1 MAGYNKWPSIGE
13 AYTGSS
19 NNNDGQQAGA
29 GRGGGPV
36 FEKPDV
42 TSPVFEKPD
51 FAANSGGN
59 GGNNNGNKN
68 KSVYGDNDFNEGSKS
83 SPKIDIPKMNGN
95 NYNEWAQTVRL
106 VLDGKGKLG
115 FLTGA
120 VAEPAEGDPLYKQWK
135 SENSLIIAW
144 LVSTMETGLGKPYMF
159 LPSAKDVWEAVKET
173 YSDIQ
178 NASQIFGLKSK
189 LWHAKQGDRNVTAYY
204 NELLTLWQ
212 ELDLCY
218 DDNWKCAEDSV
229 LFLKRQENDRVFMFL
244 AGLNKDLDEVR
255 GRVLGK
261 VPLPTLRETF
271 AEIKREESRQ
281 GIMMGKTHRSS
292 ESEGSALATRNPHEG
307 KKSDEIPW
315 CDYCKREWHTREDCW
330 KLKGKPPNWTPNW
343 KKKKGGRAFQASN
356 SDQGQQSTSTQSP
369 LTTEQLE
376 KLFKLLESQTPSC
389 SIATK
394 GNSVFLSVSPNHTW
408 IVDSGASDHMTGES
422 TLFSSYSPCAGNQKI
437 KVADGSFSAI
447 AGKGSVVLSPML
459 TLKNVL
465 HVPNLSCSLMSVSK
479 LAQDINCQTNFF
491 RSHCVF
497 QDLNSGKMIGSAEE
511 SGGLYYFDIGSA
523 SQLPSETISSC
534 FESFSVLNNN
544 DDNIMLWH
552 LRLGHPSFPYLKHL
566 FPKLFRNKDIS
577 LFKCE
582 ACEFAKHHRS
592 HFAIQPYKPSK
603 PFSVI
608 HSDVWGP
615 NRTSTLSLKKWFIT
629 FIDDHSRVCWVYLLK
644 GKYDVCQVVKDFCT
658 MVQNQ
663 YQTNIQVFRSDN
675 GKEYFNTNLGDFFL
689 QNGIIH
695 QSSCPNTPQQNGVAE
710 RKNRHLLEVA
720 RALLFSSK
728 VPNYLWGEA
737 VLTAAYLINRMP
749 SKVLNFQTPIDTFK
763 ECFPSTRVSTDL
775 ILKIFGCTAFVH
787 EHKNV
792 GKLEPRAIKCVFVGY
807 SPTQKGYKC
816 FDPKN
821 KKMYV
826 TMDVTFFE
834 NKYFFDDTHLQV
846 GNLKE
851 DSFQTEDMSF
861 FNNLSL
867 PESQSS
873 KTYNFAPTENGHD
886 SLSDPTPDMSKE
898 FGESEPT
905 FPHDENHENFE
916 SNGNDDLI
924 EMPQSSE
931 SLKENRFEAGNN
943 IWKGKVF
950 VRKNH
955 KKSDEST
962 SQQCHESE
970 PGNDRPPK
978 NRKSKYISVSES
990 RVLYPDIDD
999 PIAVRKPLR
1008 SCTKHPLSN
1017 FISYSNLSSSFSA
1030 FTSKLSCVE
1039 IPKNVQVALE
1049 VPKWREAVLEE
1060 MKALEKNKTWSV
1072 MTLPDGKKTV
1082 GCKWVFTVKYNSDG
1096 SIERYKARLVAKG
1109 FTQTYG
1115 IDYSETFA
1123 PVAKLN
1129 TVRILLSLAANLDW
1143 PLHQLDVKNAFLNG
1157 DLEEEVYMDIPPG
1170 FEDRFGS
1177 NVCKL
1182 NKSLY
1187 GLKQSPRAWFEKFTQ
1202 SMKKQG
1208 YIQGQ
1213 ADHTLFTKFS
1223 QDGKIAVLIVY
1234 VDDIVLT
1241 GNDTDEMGRVKEK
1254 LAVDFEIKDLGSMR
1268 YFLGMEV
1275 ARSKD
1280 GIVVSQQKYILDLL
1294 KETGMSGC
1302 RPADTPMDPNAKL
1315 WEKGSVP
1322 VDTGRYQR
1330 LVGKLIYLSH
1340 TRPDI
1345 AFSVSVVSQF
1355 MHSPFEEHLEAVY
1368 RILRYLKA
1376 NPGKGLFFRKTNER
1390 NVSIFTD
1397 ADWAG
1402 SITDRRSTSG
1412 YCAYVWGNLVTWRSK
1427 KQGVVARS
1435 SAEAEFRAMAQGI
1448 CEGLWIHRVL
1458 EELKMKIELPLKLY
1472 SDSKAAISIAHN
1484 PVQHDRTKHIE
1495 IDRHFIKEKLDAG
1508 IICLPF
1514 VTSSQQTADI

>member
-1 MAGYNKWPSIGE
+1 MADHNKWPSLGQ

-19 NNNDGQQAGA
+19 VNNDGQPASAGRGNGGGGRVDGG
-29 GRGGGPV
+29 GRGGGI
-36 FEKPDV
+36 
-42 TSPVFEKPD
+42 PD
-51 FAANSGGN
+51 FGKIPDFIATSSGN
-59 GGNNNGNKN
+59 GGNNENRNKP
-68 KSVYGDNDFNEGSKS
+68 VYGDRDFNTGFKDKEGSSLKV
-83 SPKIDIPKMNGN
+83 DIPKMNGN
-95 NYNEWAQTVRL
+95 NYNQWAQTVRL
-106 VLDGKGKLG
+106 VLDGKGRLG

-120 VAEPAEGDPLYKQWK
+120 FAEPAQGDPLHQQWK
-135 SENSLIIAW
+135 SENSMIIAW
-144 LVSTMETGLGKPYMF
+144 LVSTMEPGIGKPYMF

-178 NASQIFGLKSK
+178 NASQIFGLKSR
-189 LWHAKQGDRNVTAYY
+189 LWHAKQGDRNVTTYY

-271 AEIKREESRQ
+271 AEIKREEARQ
-281 GIMMGKTHRSS
+281 GIMMGKTPRIS
-292 ESEGSALATRNPHEG
+292 ESEGSALATRNPYEG
-307 KKSDEIPW
+307 KKPDEVPR
-315 CDYCKREWHTREDCW
+315 CDYCNREWHTREDCW

-356 SDQGQQSTSTQSP
+356 SDQGQQSTSTQGP
-369 LTTEQLE
+369 FTTEQLE

-389 SIATK
+389 SVATK

-422 TLFSSYSPCAGNQKI
+422 ALFSSYSPCAGNQKI

-447 AGKGSVVLSPML
+447 VGKGSVVLSPML

-534 FESFSVLNNN
+534 FESFSVLNNH

-603 PFSVI
+603 PFSII

-644 GKYDVCQVVKDFCT
+644 GKSDVCQAVKDFCT

-675 GKEYFNTNLGDFFL
+675 GKEYFNANLSDFFL
-689 QNGIIH
+689 KNGIIH

-763 ECFPSTRVSTDL
+763 ECFPSTRVSNDL
-775 ILKIFGCTAFVH
+775 TLKNFGCTAFVH

-821 KKMYV
+821 KKM
-826 TMDVTFFE
+826 
-834 NKYFFDDTHLQV
+834 
-846 GNLKE
+846 
-851 DSFQTEDMSF
+851 
-861 FNNLSL
+861 
-867 PESQSS
+867 
-873 KTYNFAPTENGHD
+873 
-886 SLSDPTPDMSKE
+886 
-898 FGESEPT
+898 
-905 FPHDENHENFE
+905 
-916 SNGNDDLI
+916 
-924 EMPQSSE
+924 
-931 SLKENRFEAGNN
+931 
-943 IWKGKVF
+943 
-950 VRKNH
+950 
-955 KKSDEST
+955 
-962 SQQCHESE
+962 
-970 PGNDRPPK
+970 
-978 NRKSKYISVSES
+978 
-990 RVLYPDIDD
+990 
-999 PIAVRKPLR
+999 
-1008 SCTKHPLSN
+1008 
-1017 FISYSNLSSSFSA
+1017 
-1030 FTSKLSCVE
+1030 
-1039 IPKNVQVALE
+1039 
-1049 VPKWREAVLEE
+1049 EAVLEE
-1060 MKALEKNKTWSV
+1060 MKALEKNKTWSI

-1129 TVRILLSLAANLDW
+1129 TVRILLSVAANLDW

-1157 DLEEEVYMDIPPG
+1157 DLEEEVYKDIPPG
-1170 FEDRFGS
+1170 FEDMFGS

-1182 NKSLY
+1182 NRSLY

-1208 YIQGQ
+1208 YVQGQ

-1223 QDGKIAVLIVY
+1223 QDGKVAVLIVY

-1241 GNDTDEMGRVKEK
+1241 GNDTVEMGRVKEK
-1254 LAVDFEIKDLGSMR
+1254 LAADFEIKDLGSMR

-1280 GIVVSQQKYILDLL
+1280 GIVVSQQKYIIDLL

-1315 WEKGSVP
+1315 WEKGNVP

-1368 RILRYLKA
+1368 KILRYLKA
-1376 NPGKGLFFRKTNER
+1376 TPGKGLFFRKTNER

-1514 VTSSQQTADI
+1514 VTSSQQTADILTKSLARPTFEHLIGKLGMTDIYAPT

>member
-1 MAGYNKWPSIGE
+1 
-13 AYTGSS
+13 
-19 NNNDGQQAGA
+19 
-29 GRGGGPV
+29 
-36 FEKPDV
+36 
-42 TSPVFEKPD
+42 
-51 FAANSGGN
+51 
-59 GGNNNGNKN
+59 
-68 KSVYGDNDFNEGSKS
+68 
-83 SPKIDIPKMNGN
+83 
-95 NYNEWAQTVRL
+95 
-106 VLDGKGKLG
+106 
-115 FLTGA
+115 
-120 VAEPAEGDPLYKQWK
+120 
-135 SENSLIIAW
+135 
-144 LVSTMETGLGKPYMF
+144 
-159 LPSAKDVWEAVKET
+159 
-173 YSDIQ
+173 
-178 NASQIFGLKSK
+178 
-189 LWHAKQGDRNVTAYY
+189 
-204 NELLTLWQ
+204 
-212 ELDLCY
+212 
-218 DDNWKCAEDSV
+218 
-229 LFLKRQENDRVFMFL
+229 
-244 AGLNKDLDEVR
+244 
-255 GRVLGK
+255 
-261 VPLPTLRETF
+261 
-271 AEIKREESRQ
+271 
-281 GIMMGKTHRSS
+281 
-292 ESEGSALATRNPHEG
+292 
-307 KKSDEIPW
+307 
-315 CDYCKREWHTREDCW
+315 
-330 KLKGKPPNWTPNW
+330 
-343 KKKKGGRAFQASN
+343 
-356 SDQGQQSTSTQSP
+356 
-369 LTTEQLE
+369 
-376 KLFKLLESQTPSC
+376 
-389 SIATK
+389 
-394 GNSVFLSVSPNHTW
+394 
-408 IVDSGASDHMTGES
+408 MTGDS
-422 TLFSSYSPCAGNQKI
+422 TLFSSYSPCAGNHKI
-437 KVADGSFSAI
+437 KIADGSFSAI
-447 AGKGSVVLSPML
+447 AGKGSVVLSPSL
-459 TLKNVL
+459 TLKDVL

-479 LAQDINCQTNFF
+479 LAQDRNCQTNFF
-491 RSHCVF
+491 RTHCVF
-497 QDLNSGKMIGSAEE
+497 QDLNSGKMIGSAKE
-511 SGGLYYFDIGSA
+511 SGGLYYFDIEPE
-523 SQLPSETISSC
+523 SQLPSKPISSC
-534 FESFSVLNNN
+534 FESFLVLNNN
-544 DDNIMLWH
+544 NDDVMLWH
-552 LRLGHPSFPYLKHL
+552 SRLGHPSFPYLKHL
-566 FPKLFRNKDIS
+566 FPELFRNKDLS

-592 HFAIQPYKPSK
+592 HFPLQPYKPSK

-615 NRTSTLSLKKWFIT
+615 NRTGTLSHKKWFIT

-644 GKYDVCQVVKDFCT
+644 GKSDVCQAVKDFVK

-663 YQTNIQVFRSDN
+663 FQTNIQVFRSDN
-675 GKEYFNTNLGDFFL
+675 GKEYFNTMLSDFFRE
-689 QNGIIH
+689 NGIVH

-720 RALLFSSK
+720 RALLFASK

-737 VLTAAYLINRMP
+737 VLTAAYLINRVP
-749 SKVLNFQTPIDTFK
+749 SKVLNFKTPIHIFK
-763 ECFPSTRVSTDL
+763 ECFPNDRVSNDL
-775 ILKIFGCTAFVH
+775 TLKIFGCTAFVH
-787 EHKNV
+787 EHKNIS
-792 GKLEPRAIKCVFVGY
+792 KLEPRAIKCVFVGY

-821 KKMYV
+821 QKMFV

-834 NKYFFDDTHLQV
+834 NKPFFDTHLQG
-846 GNLKE
+846 GNLNE
-851 DSFQTEDMSF
+851 DSSQTEDMSFFNSFQTEDMSF

-867 PESQSS
+867 PVSQSS
-873 KTYNFAPTENGHD
+873 KTYTSAPTKNGHD
-886 SLSDPTPDMSKE
+886 SLSNPTPVMSSE
-898 FGESEPT
+898 LVESEPT
-905 FPHDENHENFE
+905 FSHEENNENLE
-916 SNGNDDLI
+916 NNDNDDLI
-924 EMPQSSE
+924 EMPQNNE
-931 SLKENRFEAGNN
+931 SYKDN
-943 IWKGKVF
+943 
-950 VRKNH
+950 
-955 KKSDEST
+955 S
-962 SQQCHESE
+962 
-970 PGNDRPPK
+970 
-978 NRKSKYISVSES
+978 
-990 RVLYPDIDD
+990 
-999 PIAVRKPLR
+999 
-1008 SCTKHPLSN
+1008 
-1017 FISYSNLSSSFSA
+1017 
-1030 FTSKLSCVE
+1030 VE

-1157 DLEEEVYMDIPPG
+1157 DLEEVYMDIPPG
-1170 FEDRFGS
+1170 FEDKFGS

-1187 GLKQSPRAWFEKFTQ
+1187 GLKQSPRAWFEKFTY

-1241 GNDTDEMGRVKEK
+1241 GDNIVEMARVKEK
-1254 LAVDFEIKDLGSMR
+1254 LALDFEIKDLGSMR

-1315 WEKGSVP
+1315 WEEGSVP

-1376 NPGKGLFFRKTNER
+1376 NPGKGLFFKKTNER

-1402 SITDRRSTSG
+1402 SVTNRRSTSG
-1412 YCAYVWGNLVTWRSK
+1412 YCTYVWGNLVTWRSK

-1448 CEGLWIHRVL
+1448 CEGLWIHKVL
-1458 EELKMKIELPLKLY
+1458 EELKIKIELPLKLY

-1514 VTSSQQTADI
+1514 VTSSQQTADILTKSLARPTFEHLIGKLGMIDIYAPT

>member
-1 MAGYNKWPSIGE
+1 MADYNKWPSLGQ

-19 NNNDGQQAGA
+19 VNNDGQPASAGRGNGGGGRVDGA
-29 GRGGGPV
+29 GRGDGGGRGGGI
-36 FEKPDV
+36 
-42 TSPVFEKPD
+42 PD
-51 FAANSGGN
+51 FGKIPDFIANSSGN
-59 GGNNNGNKN
+59 GGNNENRNKT
-68 KSVYGDNDFNEGSKS
+68 VYGDRDFNTGFKDKEGSSLKV
-83 SPKIDIPKMNGN
+83 DIPKMNGN
-95 NYNEWAQTVRL
+95 NYNQWAQTVRL

-120 VAEPAEGDPLYKQWK
+120 FAEPAQGDPLHQQWK
-135 SENSLIIAW
+135 SENSMIIAW
-144 LVSTMETGLGKPYMF
+144 LVSTMETGIGKPYMF

-178 NASQIFGLKSK
+178 NASQIFGLKSR
-189 LWHAKQGDRNVTAYY
+189 LWHAKQGDRNVTTYY

-271 AEIKREESRQ
+271 AEIKREEARQ
-281 GIMMGKTHRSS
+281 GIMMGKTPRSS
-292 ESEGSALATRNPHEG
+292 ESEGSALATRNPT
-307 KKSDEIPW
+307 K
-315 CDYCKREWHTREDCW
+315 
-330 KLKGKPPNWTPNW
+330 
-343 KKKKGGRAFQASN
+343 
-356 SDQGQQSTSTQSP
+356 
-369 LTTEQLE
+369 E
-376 KLFKLLESQTPSC
+376 K
-389 SIATK
+389 
-394 GNSVFLSVSPNHTW
+394 NHTKFLDVITATANGIRVK
-408 IVDSGASDHMTGES
+408 IVGSSKENLLTGLLIGRRRE
-422 TLFSSYSPCAGNQKI
+422 
-437 KVADGSFSAI
+437 
-447 AGKGSVVLSPML
+447 VV
-459 TLKNVL
+459 V
-465 HVPNLSCSLMSVSK
+465 HSK
-479 LAQDINCQTNFF
+479 
-491 RSHCVF
+491 

-523 SQLPSETISSC
+523 SQLPSETISPC
-534 FESFSVLNNN
+534 FESFSVLNNH

-552 LRLGHPSFPYLKHL
+552 FT
-566 FPKLFRNKDIS
+566 I
-577 LFKCE
+577 
-582 ACEFAKHHRS
+582 
-592 HFAIQPYKPSK
+592 
-603 PFSVI
+603 
-608 HSDVWGP
+608 
-615 NRTSTLSLKKWFIT
+615 
-629 FIDDHSRVCWVYLLK
+629 
-644 GKYDVCQVVKDFCT
+644 
-658 MVQNQ
+658 
-663 YQTNIQVFRSDN
+663 
-675 GKEYFNTNLGDFFL
+675 
-689 QNGIIH
+689 
-695 QSSCPNTPQQNGVAE
+695 
-710 RKNRHLLEVA
+710 
-720 RALLFSSK
+720 
-728 VPNYLWGEA
+728 
-737 VLTAAYLINRMP
+737 
-749 SKVLNFQTPIDTFK
+749 
-763 ECFPSTRVSTDL
+763 
-775 ILKIFGCTAFVH
+775 
-787 EHKNV
+787 
-792 GKLEPRAIKCVFVGY
+792 
-807 SPTQKGYKC
+807 
-816 FDPKN
+816 
-821 KKMYV
+821 
-826 TMDVTFFE
+826 
-834 NKYFFDDTHLQV
+834 
-846 GNLKE
+846 
-851 DSFQTEDMSF
+851 
-861 FNNLSL
+861 
-867 PESQSS
+867 
-873 KTYNFAPTENGHD
+873 
-886 SLSDPTPDMSKE
+886 SKE
-898 FGESEPT
+898 LGESEPT
-905 FPHDENHENFE
+905 FSHEENHENFQ
-916 SNGNDDLI
+916 SNNDDLI

-931 SLKENRFEAGNN
+931 SSKENRFEAENN

-955 KKSDEST
+955 KESDEST

-970 PGNDRPPK
+970 PGNDQPPK
-978 NRKSKYISVSES
+978 NRKGKSISVSES
-990 RVLYPDIDD
+990 RILYPDIDD
-999 PIAVRKPLR
+999 PVAVRKPVR

-1017 FISYSNLSSSFSA
+1017 FISYSKLSSSFSA
-1030 FTSKLSCVE
+1030 FTSKLSSVE

-1096 SIERYKARLVAKG
+1096 SIER
-1109 FTQTYG
+1109 
-1115 IDYSETFA
+1115 
-1123 PVAKLN
+1123 
-1129 TVRILLSLAANLDW
+1129 ILLFVAANLDW

-1187 GLKQSPRAWFEKFTQ
+1187 GLKRSPRAWFEKFTQ

-1208 YIQGQ
+1208 YVQGQ

-1223 QDGKIAVLIVY
+1223 QDGKVAVLIVY
-1234 VDDIVLT
+1234 VDDIVLP
-1241 GNDTDEMGRVKEK
+1241 GNDTVEMGRVKEK
-1254 LAVDFEIKDLGSMR
+1254 LAADFEIKDLGSMR

-1280 GIVVSQQKYILDLL
+1280 GIVVSQQKYIIDLL

-1302 RPADTPMDPNAKL
+1302 RSADTPMDPNAKL
-1315 WEKGSVP
+1315 WENGNVP
-1322 VDTGRYQR
+1322 VDNGRYQR

-1376 NPGKGLFFRKTNER
+1376 TPEKGLFFRKTNER
-1390 NVSIFTD
+1390 NVSIFSD

-1435 SAEAEFRAMAQGI
+1435 SAEAEFRVMAQGI

-1458 EELKMKIELPLKLY
+1458 EELKMKIELSLKLY

-1514 VTSSQQTADI
+1514 VTSSQQTADILTKSLARPTFEHLIGKLGMTDIYAPT